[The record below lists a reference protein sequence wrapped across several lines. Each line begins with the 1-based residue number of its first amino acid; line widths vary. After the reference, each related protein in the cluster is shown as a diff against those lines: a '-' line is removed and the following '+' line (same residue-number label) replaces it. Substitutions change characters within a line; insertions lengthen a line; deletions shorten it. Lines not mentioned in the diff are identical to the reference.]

1 MTHPST
7 APDSAPPGPPARQQ
21 VGSLR
26 AARELLVNLTLRE
39 VRGKYK
45 RTTLGQLW
53 SLLNPLATMVIF
65 TAVFGL
71 LLRVPVPPGDPSG
84 VDVFA
89 LWLMCG
95 LVPWTFMSNAVTG
108 GMSALVANANLVTKV
123 YFRREVLVA
132 ATVFSWDVTLAME
145 LLVLSVA
152 LLVFGSMVLP
162 WLPLVIVF
170 LLLLTAFALGL
181 ALMLAVANVYFRD
194 TQHFLS
200 IFMQFWFYA
209 TPIVYPVSLVPAA
222 PTVFGVTVP
231 LETIYRLNP
240 MERFV
245 AVFRALLYDNRLP
258 ELTDMLYCLGSAAV
272 ALTLGWLIFRRYEPR
287 LAEEL

>member
-1 MTHPST
+1 MAFLT
-7 APDSAPPGPPARQQ
+7 
-21 VGSLR
+21 SLR
-26 AARELLVNLTLRE
+26 DLGSSRELVGNLTLRE

-45 RTTLGQLW
+45 RTALGQLW

-65 TAVFGL
+65 TVVFGV
-71 LLRVPVPPGDPSG
+71 LLRVEVPPGSPSG
-84 VDVFA
+84 IDVFA

-95 LVPWTFMSNAVTG
+95 LIPWTFMSNAVTG

-132 ATVFSWDVTLAME
+132 ANVFSWDVTFGIE
-145 LLVLSVA
+145 LLVLSAA
-152 LLVFGSMVLP
+152 LLAFGAMVLP

-170 LLLLTAFALGL
+170 GLVLTAFGLGL

-209 TPIVYPVSLVPAA
+209 TPIVYPVTLVPDSRRLL
-222 PTVFGVTVP
+222 GVQIP
-231 LETIYRLNP
+231 LRTLYELNP
-240 MERFV
+240 MEHFV
-245 AVFRALLYDNRLP
+245 AVFRALLYDNRFP
-258 ELTDMLYCLGSAAV
+258 ELGDVIFTVGAATV
-272 ALTLGWLIFRRYEPR
+272 ALLAGWTIFRRYEPR

>member
-1 MTHPST
+1 MAFLT
-7 APDSAPPGPPARQQ
+7 
-21 VGSLR
+21 SLR
-26 AARELLVNLTLRE
+26 DLGSSRELVGNLTLRE

-45 RTTLGQLW
+45 RTALGQLW

-65 TAVFGL
+65 TVVFGV
-71 LLRVPVPPGDPSG
+71 LLRVEVPPGSPSG
-84 VDVFA
+84 IDVFA

-95 LVPWTFMSNAVTG
+95 LIPWTFMSNAVTG
-108 GMSALVANANLVTKV
+108 GMSALVTNANLVTKV

-132 ATVFSWDVTLAME
+132 ANVFSWDVTFGIE
-145 LLVLSVA
+145 LLVLSAA
-152 LLVFGSMVLP
+152 LLAFGAMVLP

-170 LLLLTAFALGL
+170 GLVLTAFGLGL

-209 TPIVYPVSLVPAA
+209 TPIVYPATLVPDS
-222 PTVFGVTVP
+222 PRLLGVRIP
-231 LETIYRLNP
+231 LRTLYELNP
-240 MERFV
+240 MEHFV
-245 AVFRALLYDNRLP
+245 AVFRALLYDNRFP
-258 ELTDMLYCLGSAAV
+258 ELGDVIFTVGAATV
-272 ALTLGWLIFRRYEPR
+272 ALLAGWTIFRRYEPR

>member
-1 MTHPST
+1 MAFLT
-7 APDSAPPGPPARQQ
+7 
-21 VGSLR
+21 SLR
-26 AARELLVNLTLRE
+26 DLGSSRELVGNLTLRE

-45 RTTLGQLW
+45 RTALGQLW

-65 TAVFGL
+65 TVVFGV
-71 LLRVPVPPGDPSG
+71 LLRVEVPPGSPSG
-84 VDVFA
+84 IDVFA

-95 LVPWTFMSNAVTG
+95 LIPWTFMSNAVTS

-132 ATVFSWDVTLAME
+132 ANVFSWDVTFGIE
-145 LLVLSVA
+145 LLVLSAA
-152 LLVFGSMVLP
+152 LLAFGAMVLP

-170 LLLLTAFALGL
+170 GLVLTAFGLGL

-209 TPIVYPVSLVPAA
+209 TPIVYPATLVPDS
-222 PTVFGVTVP
+222 TELLGVRIP
-231 LETIYRLNP
+231 LRTLYELNP
-240 MERFV
+240 MEHFV
-245 AVFRALLYDNRLP
+245 AVFRALLYDNRFP
-258 ELTDMLYCLGSAAV
+258 ELGDVIFTVGAATV
-272 ALTLGWLIFRRYEPR
+272 ALLAGWTIFRRYEPR

>member
-1 MTHPST
+1 MAFLT
-7 APDSAPPGPPARQQ
+7 
-21 VGSLR
+21 SLR
-26 AARELLVNLTLRE
+26 DLGSSRELVGNLTLRE

-45 RTTLGQLW
+45 RTALGQLW

-65 TAVFGL
+65 TVVFGV
-71 LLRVPVPPGDPSG
+71 LLRVEVPPGSPSG
-84 VDVFA
+84 IDVFA

-95 LVPWTFMSNAVTG
+95 LIPWTFMSNAVTS

-132 ATVFSWDVTLAME
+132 ANVFSWDVTFGIE
-145 LLVLSVA
+145 LLVLSAA
-152 LLVFGSMVLP
+152 LLAFGAMVLP

-170 LLLLTAFALGL
+170 GLVLTAFGLGL

-209 TPIVYPVSLVPAA
+209 TPIVYPATLVPDS
-222 PTVFGVTVP
+222 TELLGVRIP
-231 LETIYRLNP
+231 LRTLYELNP
-240 MERFV
+240 MEHFV
-245 AVFRALLYDNRLP
+245 AVFRALLYDNRFP
-258 ELTDMLYCLGSAAV
+258 ELGDVIFTVGAAMV
-272 ALTLGWLIFRRYEPR
+272 ALLAGWTIFRRYEPR